1 VWGRAGPS
9 RGGRFPTPPRMNLS
23 LYSAATGM
31 EAQQLNLNTIANN
44 LANVNTPGFKRSKIE
59 FQDLLYQRPR
69 ASGSDSGGG
78 NLVPTGIEISNGSR
92 VAATS
97 KVFTQGQL
105 TNTGEKLDIAIQG
118 DGFFEVQRPD
128 GTIGYTRDGSFKL
141 NAQGQVVT
149 VDGMP
154 ILSGM
159 QTIPAGANVTISE
172 DGQVTVQSA
181 AGTTNFRLSLTRF
194 ANPAG
199 LRSMGGNLY
208 EETAASGT
216 PETGNPGENGF
227 GRTVQGYIEASNVNI
242 VEEMVALIV
251 AQRAYEINSKSV
263 QSSDEMLQNVAQMK
277 R

>member
-1 VWGRAGPS
+1 
-9 RGGRFPTPPRMNLS
+9 MNLS

-59 FQDLLYQRPR
+59 FQDLLYQKPR
-69 ASGSDSGGG
+69 EAGADAGGG
-78 NLVPTGIEISNGSR
+78 NLVPTGIEVGNGSR

-97 KVFTQGQL
+97 KIFTQGQL
-105 TNTGEKLDIAIQG
+105 TNTGEKLDLAIQG

-128 GTIGYTRDGSFKL
+128 GTTGYTRAGSFKL
-141 NAQGQVVT
+141 SAQGQVVT
-149 VDGMP
+149 VDGLP
-154 ILSGM
+154 VLSGF
-159 QTIPAGANVTISE
+159 QPIPPGTTGISVSE
-172 DGQVTVQSA
+172 DGQVTVQGGG
-181 AGTTNFRLSLTRF
+181 GTQTFAITLARF

-199 LRSMGGNLY
+199 LRSLGGNLY

-216 PETGNPGENGF
+216 PEVGRPGEQGY

-242 VEEMVALIV
+242 VEEMVNLIV
-251 AQRAYEINSKSV
+251 AQRAYEINSKSI
-263 QSSDEMLQNVAQMK
+263 QTSDEMLQNIANMK

>member
-1 VWGRAGPS
+1 
-9 RGGRFPTPPRMNLS
+9 MNLS

-59 FQDLLYQRPR
+59 FQDLLYQKPAR

-78 NLVPTGIEISNGSR
+78 NLVPTGSEVGNGTR

-105 TNTGEKLDIAIQG
+105 TQTGEKLDVAIQG

-128 GTIGYTRDGSFKL
+128 GTIGFTRDGSFKL

-149 VDGMP
+149 IDGLP
-154 ILSGM
+154 VLSGF
-159 QTIPAGANVTISE
+159 QPIPPGASSVAVAET
-172 DGQVTVQSA
+172 GQVTVQTAS
-181 AGTTNFRLSLTRF
+181 GPTSFRLTLARF
-194 ANPAG
+194 ANPSG
-199 LRSMGGNLY
+199 LQSMGGNLY
-208 EETAASGT
+208 SETAASGT
-216 PETGNPGENGF
+216 PEVGQPGEQGF
-227 GRTVQGYIEASNVNI
+227 GSTVQGYVESSNVNI

-251 AQRAYEINSKSV
+251 AQRAYEINSKSI
-263 QSSDEMLQNVAQMK
+263 QTSDEMLQNVAQMK

>member
-1 VWGRAGPS
+1 
-9 RGGRFPTPPRMNLS
+9 MNLS

-59 FQDLLYQRPR
+59 FQDLLYQKPR
-69 ASGSDSGGG
+69 ASGADSGGG
-78 NLVPTGIEISNGSR
+78 NLVPTGIEVGNGSR

-105 TNTGEKLDIAIQG
+105 TSTGEKLDVAVQG
-118 DGFFEVQRPD
+118 EGFFEVQRPD
-128 GTIGYTRDGSFKL
+128 GGIGYTRDGSFKL

-149 VDGMP
+149 VDGLP
-154 ILSGM
+154 ILSGF
-159 QTIPAGANVTISE
+159 QPIPPGATSISISE
-172 DGQVTVQSA
+172 DGQVTVQT
-181 AGTTNFRLSLTRF
+181 AGGTQTFALSLARF

-199 LRSMGGNLY
+199 LRSLGGNLY

-216 PETGNPGENGF
+216 PELGKPGEQGF
-227 GRTVQGYIEASNVNI
+227 GRVIQGYIETSNVNI
-242 VEEMVALIV
+242 VEEMVNLIV
-251 AQRAYEINSKSV
+251 AQRAYEINSKSI
-263 QSSDEMLQNVAQMK
+263 QTSDEMLQNIANMK

>member
-1 VWGRAGPS
+1 
-9 RGGRFPTPPRMNLS
+9 MNLS

-59 FQDLLYQRPR
+59 FQDLLYQTPR

-78 NLVPTGIEISNGSR
+78 NLVPTGVEVGNGSR
-92 VAATS
+92 VASTS

-105 TNTGEKLDIAIQG
+105 TNTGEKLDIAIEG
-118 DGFFEVQRPD
+118 DGFYEIQRPD
-128 GTIGYTRDGSFKL
+128 GTRAYTRDGSFKL

-149 VDGMP
+149 ADGMP
-154 ILSGM
+154 VLSGF
-159 QTIPAGANVTISE
+159 QPIPAGATSISVSQ
-172 DGQVTVQSA
+172 DGEVTVQSA
-181 AGTTNFRLSLTRF
+181 TGNTTFSLQLARF

-199 LRSMGGNLY
+199 LRSLGGNLY

-216 PETGNPGENGF
+216 PELGKPGEQGF
-227 GRTVQGYIEASNVNI
+227 GQTIQGYIENSNVNI
-242 VEEMVALIV
+242 VEEMVNLII
-251 AQRAYEINSKSV
+251 AQRAYEINSKSI
-263 QSSDEMLQNVAQMK
+263 QTSDEMLQNVAQMK

>member
-1 VWGRAGPS
+1 
-9 RGGRFPTPPRMNLS
+9 MNLS

-59 FQDLLYQRPR
+59 FQDLLYQKPTR
-69 ASGSDSGGG
+69 ASGTDSGGG
-78 NLVPTGIEISNGSR
+78 NLVPTGVEVGNGAR

-105 TNTGEKLDIAIQG
+105 TNTGEKLDLAIQG
-118 DGFFEVQRPD
+118 EGFVEVQRPD
-128 GTIGYTRDGSFKL
+128 GTFAYTRDGSFKL

-149 VDGMP
+149 IDGLP
-154 ILSGM
+154 VLSGF
-159 QTIPAGANVTISE
+159 QPIPSNATAVTVSST
-172 DGQVTVQSA
+172 GQVTVQTSS
-181 AGTTNFRLSLTRF
+181 GTTSYRLNLTRF

-199 LRSMGGNLY
+199 LQSMGGNLY
-208 EETAASGT
+208 QETPASGT
-216 PETGNPGENGF
+216 PETGQPGELGF
-227 GRTVQGYIEASNVNI
+227 GSVMQGYVESSNVNI
-242 VEEMVALIV
+242 VEEMVNLIV

-263 QSSDEMLQNVAQMK
+263 QTSDEMLQNVANMK

>member
-1 VWGRAGPS
+1 
-9 RGGRFPTPPRMNLS
+9 MNLS

-59 FQDLLYQRPR
+59 FQDLLYQKPSR

-78 NLVPTGIEISNGSR
+78 NLVPTGSEVGNGTR

-105 TNTGEKLDIAIQG
+105 TQTGEKLDIAVQG

-128 GTIGYTRDGSFKL
+128 GTIGFTRDGSFKL

-149 VDGMP
+149 IDGLP
-154 ILSGM
+154 VLSGF
-159 QTIPAGANVTISE
+159 QPIPPGSSSVAVAAN
-172 DGQVTVQSA
+172 GQVTVQGANGSQS
-181 AGTTNFRLSLTRF
+181 FRLTLARF

-199 LRSMGGNLY
+199 LQSIGGNLY
-208 EETAASGT
+208 SETAASGT
-216 PETGNPGENGF
+216 PELGQPGEAGF
-227 GRTVQGYIEASNVNI
+227 GSTVQGYVESSNVNI

-251 AQRAYEINSKSV
+251 AQRAYEINSKSI
-263 QSSDEMLQNVAQMK
+263 QASDEMLQNVANMK
-277 R
+277 H

>member
-1 VWGRAGPS
+1 
-9 RGGRFPTPPRMNLS
+9 MNLS

-59 FQDLLYQRPR
+59 FQDLLYQSPR
-69 ASGSDSGGG
+69 ASGAESGGG
-78 NLVPTGIEISNGSR
+78 NLVPTGMEVGNGSR

-128 GTIGYTRDGSFKL
+128 GTTGYTRAASFKL
-141 NAQGQVVT
+141 SAQGQVVT
-149 VDGMP
+149 VDGLP
-154 ILSGM
+154 VLSGF
-159 QTIPAGANVTISE
+159 QPIPPGSSAVSISE
-172 DGQVTVQSA
+172 DGQVTVQGA
-181 AGTTNFRLSLTRF
+181 NGKQTFALTLARF

-199 LRSMGGNLY
+199 LRSLGGNLY

-216 PETGNPGENGF
+216 PEVGQPGQQGF

-242 VEEMVALIV
+242 VEEMVNLIV
-251 AQRAYEINSKSV
+251 AQRAYEINSKSI
-263 QSSDEMLQNVAQMK
+263 QTSDEMLQNIANMK

>member
-1 VWGRAGPS
+1 
-9 RGGRFPTPPRMNLS
+9 MNLS

-59 FQDLLYQRPR
+59 FQDLLYQKPR

-78 NLVPTGIEISNGSR
+78 NLVPTGIEVGNGSR

-105 TNTGEKLDIAIQG
+105 TQTGEKLDIAIQG
-118 DGFFEVQRPD
+118 DGFFEVQRAD
-128 GTIGYTRDGSFKL
+128 GTTAYTRSGSFKL
-141 NAQGQVVT
+141 NAGGQVVT
-149 VDGMP
+149 VDGLP
-154 ILSGM
+154 VLSGF
-159 QTIPAGANVTISE
+159 QNIPSGADITIAQN
-172 DGQVTVQSA
+172 GQVTVQSSG
-181 AGTTNFRLSLTRF
+181 GTQQFRITMTRF

-199 LRSMGGNLY
+199 LQSLGGNLY

-216 PETGNPGENGF
+216 PETGQPGEQGF
-227 GRTVQGYIEASNVNI
+227 GSTIQGYTEASNVNI
-242 VEEMVALIV
+242 VEEMVNLIT
-251 AQRAYEINSKSV
+251 AQRAYEINSKSI
-263 QSSDEMLQNVAQMK
+263 QTSDEMLQNVAQMK